1 MNLRDLQLFLHLSGT
16 LHFGKTSRACH
27 LSPSSLSRIVKRLED
42 EVDAELFERDRRVVR
57 LTDAGDHFCTY
68 ARSVL
73 DGWGDLKER
82 LDESAGRV
90 RGEVRI
96 YCSVTASYS
105 ILPEILGRFRTR
117 YPEVHIKLVTG
128 DANLAIDRVVEDAVD
143 IAVAA
148 LPDRVPRNILTT
160 VATRSPLVFI
170 VGNESPVGVPPGK
183 QIAWG
188 QVPVIMP
195 ESGLIR
201 TYLMDWF
208 RRKGLT
214 PNVYGE
220 VAGHEGILSLVSLGL
235 GVGVVPRLVLERS
248 MIQAQVRELRV
259 RPALPDFRIG
269 FCTMRARLGSS
280 PVRAFWE
287 MLEEV

>member
-1 MNLRDLQLFLHLSGT
+1 MNINDLHLFLHLSET

-27 LSPSSLSRIVKRLED
+27 LSPSSLSRIVKRLEE

-57 LTDAGDHFCTY
+57 LTEAGDHLRTY

-73 DGWGDLKER
+73 DGWGELKER
-82 LDESAGRV
+82 LDENVGRV
-90 RGEVRI
+90 RGEVRL

-105 ILPEILGRFRTR
+105 ILPDILGRFRTR
-117 YPEVHIKLVTG
+117 FPEVHIKLVTG

-148 LPDRVPRNILTT
+148 VPDRVPRNILTR
-160 VATRSPLVFI
+160 VVTRSPLVFI
-170 VGNESPVGVPPGK
+170 AGNDSPVGVPPK
-183 QIAWG
+183 ERIEWG
-188 QVPVIMP
+188 QVPMILP

-201 TYLMDWF
+201 SYLMDWF
-208 RRKGLT
+208 RAKGLT

-248 MIQAQVRELRV
+248 MIQTQVRELRV
-259 RPALPDFRIG
+259 KPALPDFRIG
-269 FCTMRARLGSS
+269 FCTTRGRLGSS